1 MTSTKL
7 TDYDMIPVFDEKNN
21 PCQKIKIKNKESND
35 IIGIIKII
43 KNGDYYETYVSRE
56 DLSSDIFMGNIK
68 DNKEIGTKLAFVA
81 RKLINS

>member
-7 TDYDMIPVFDEKNN
+7 TEYDMIPVFDEKNSL
-21 PCQKIKIKNKESND
+21 CQKIKIKNKESEN

-43 KNGDYYETYVSRE
+43 KNGNYYETYVSRD
-56 DLSSDIFMGNIK
+56 DLASDIFMGNIQ
-68 DNKEIGTKLAFVA
+68 DNKEIGTKLAFIA